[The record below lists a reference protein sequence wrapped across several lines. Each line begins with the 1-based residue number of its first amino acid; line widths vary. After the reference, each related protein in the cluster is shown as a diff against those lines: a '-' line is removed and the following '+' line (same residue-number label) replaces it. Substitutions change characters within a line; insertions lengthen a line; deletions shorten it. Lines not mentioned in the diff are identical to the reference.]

1 MKSIFLCRSFRVKGI
16 RVILAALVVIGLAA
30 AISMPALARQDISAG
45 NPMQMKD
52 TYENPLGDGGL
63 RGDPDG
69 GEGTPQVDLPDQ
81 PHQDGSRT
89 DSRYRAEADFVSGPL
104 CEHRISSFFRF
115 LYESVRRA
123 SK

>member
-63 RGDPDG
+63 RGDPG
-69 GEGTPQVDLPDQ
+69 SGEGKTGTPDRNESVAPDPRPFESQNQRQ
-81 PHQDGSRT
+81 PISFSSLVKYLR
-89 DSRYRAEADFVSGPL
+89 SL
-104 CEHRISSFFRF
+104 CES
-115 LYESVRRA
+115 ESR
-123 SK
+123 